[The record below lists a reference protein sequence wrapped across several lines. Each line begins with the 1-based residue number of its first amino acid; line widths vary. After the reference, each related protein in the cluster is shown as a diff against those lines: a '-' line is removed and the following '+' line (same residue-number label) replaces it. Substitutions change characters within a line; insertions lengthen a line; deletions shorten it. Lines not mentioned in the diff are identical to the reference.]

1 MFGLFGKKTP
11 SPELLIWREIVTK
24 AQACTSKAQ
33 LFDINLGGKSIVQW
47 LSNTKTDSMSAK
59 EKEEYYALVNKYR
72 DIEQGLN

>member
-11 SPELLIWREIVTK
+11 SPELLAWREVVK
-24 AQACTSKAQ
+24 MAEACTTKAQ
-33 LFDINLGGKSIVQW
+33 LFDISVDGKSIVKW